1 MITQLVAF
9 FNSWTLLI
17 NFVCHSII
25 FVSVF
30 YIAVHNHELKSWI
43 ITPLWWLASL
53 SGFTASTVVVQW
65 AIGPEHPMSYW
76 TLGTLGEIGSHIV
89 LALITFVMFLK
100 TFKVEYHHHKERH
113 K

>member
-1 MITQLVAF
+1 MITETVAF

-17 NFVCHSII
+17 NFVCHLTI
-25 FVSVF
+25 FISVF
-30 YIAVHNHELKSWI
+30 YVAVHNRELENWI
-43 ITPLWWLASL
+43 ITPLWWLAAI

-76 TLGTLGEIGSHIV
+76 TLGVLGEIGSHLV
-89 LALITFVMFLK
+89 LAMITFTLFVK
-100 TFKVEYHHHKERH
+100 TLRTDISSRKDRH